1 MLLPQFLAIVLI
13 SQAPSPG
20 SEKLDP
26 SFKGLRLGASKTAT
40 VEKFGMPRKVTL
52 EWNEGTIVGYG
63 ARIVFAYPGARFTFE
78 ELKGGH
84 ESLMTI
90 EVWSPSIPL
99 DQDIRVGMSKAE
111 VLKILGPPR
120 SENHAKSGTEFW
132 YSGDPGLGDYNE
144 LIITINKGTSKVST
158 IRLDSNFD

>member
-1 MLLPQFLAIVLI
+1 MFFPPFMAIVLI
-13 SQAPSPG
+13 LQAPSPG

-40 VEKFGMPRKVTL
+40 VEKFGMPRKVSL

-63 ARIVFAYPGARFTFE
+63 ARIVFAYSGARFTFE

-99 DQDIRVGMSKAE
+99 DQGIRVGMSKAE
-111 VLKILGPPR
+111 VLKILGAPR
-120 SENHAKSGTEFW
+120 SDNQANTGTELW
-132 YSGDPGLGDYNE
+132 YSGNPGLGDYNE
-144 LIITINKGTSKVST
+144 LIITINKGTGRVSK

>member
-1 MLLPQFLAIVLI
+1 MFLPQFMALAFI

-40 VEKFGMPRKVTL
+40 VEKFGKPLKVSL
-52 EWNEGTIVGYG
+52 KWNEGTIVGYG
-63 ARIVFAYPGARFTFE
+63 ARIVFAYSGARFTFE

-90 EVWSPSIPL
+90 DVWSPSIPL
-99 DQDIRVGMSKAE
+99 DQGIRVGMSKAE
-111 VLKILGPPR
+111 VLKILGLPR
-120 SENHAKSGTEFW
+120 SENPAKSGTELW

-144 LIITINKGTSKVST
+144 LIITINKSTGRVSE